1 MASIKFYA
9 NYKNGKYY
17 ISGKNE
23 KGVWFSLWKSKEFNE
38 NLYLDTNKFK
48 GGVEINKDD
57 LKILPN
63 DSGAVSKVL
72 VFKTADAEK
81 QYCITKE
88 EIEKNKQARQNK
100 KTVSSVEEFLKD
112 IIKEL
117 IAENKNLKY
126 GKIIESIIAEKN
138 NDADMTEI
146 ESEDLPF

>member
-9 NYKNGKYY
+9 NYKDKYY

-23 KGVWFSLWKSKEFNE
+23 KDKWFSLWKNPEFDNG
-38 NLYLDTNKFK
+38 LYLDTEKFK
-48 GGVEINKDD
+48 NGCEIDKDN
-57 LKILPN
+57 LKILPRE
-63 DSGAVSKVL
+63 DGEVSKVL
-72 VFKTADAEK
+72 VFKTEEVEK
-81 QYCITKE
+81 QYCIDKE
-88 EIEKNKQARQNK
+88 EIERRKQKRQNK

-117 IAENKNLKY
+117 VTENKNLKY

>member
-1 MASIKFYA
+1 MATIKFYA
-9 NYKNGKYY
+9 NYKNGSYY

-23 KGVWFSLWKSKEFNE
+23 KDKWFSLWKSKEFNE

-48 GGVEINKDD
+48 GGVEIDKND

-63 DSGAVSKVL
+63 ENGGVSKVL

-81 QYCITKE
+81 KYCITKE

-112 IIKEL
+112 IVKEL
-117 IAENKNLKY
+117 VSNNADLKF

-138 NDADMTEI
+138 ADADMTEI